1 MGDSLLW
8 AEKMLKAESKQ
19 NGFTE
24 LPVQQ
29 MPSPFVLK
37 VYFLHLIYLLP
48 RIMTYLSGSV

>member
-24 LPVQQ
+24 MPVQQ